1 MKRNID
7 GLLQEYAHIVK
18 QESFK
23 HSDLVNIRRRAVDR
37 YGQTDIY
44 TAIIEALQVGYV
56 TGYRAAIREQKKS
69 HTGGN
74 QRGTVRNQ
82 L

>member
-1 MKRNID
+1 MKHNIENM
-7 GLLQEYAHIVK
+7 LMEYAHIVK
-18 QESFK
+18 RETFGAV
-23 HSDLVNIRRRAVDR
+23 DLAHIRKRAVDR

-56 TGYRAAIREQKKS
+56 AGYRAAIREQKKS

-74 QRGTVRNQ
+74 QCGTVRNQ